1 MSAPDEKPA
10 ESGSTARTTGGGSG
24 SGLPG
29 PLGRLPISAVV
40 VLVVAVVVLIW
51 LLFLRGD
58 DDDSSTEPAGS
69 GSQAEKTVEVVSEDE
84 LADAVADVGY
94 PVYWIGPRAGV
105 EYEVTKITDGR
116 TYVRYLPEGEEPET
130 KTPFL
135 TVANYQQD
143 NAYQVLDELASE
155 TGQEVFDVDGGGRA
169 LQRADSDTGL
179 YVALPGDNTQIEVFD
194 PEPGQA
200 RELVESGAVVP
211 VG

>member
-1 MSAPDEKPA
+1 MNAADDKPTERSGAARRRA
-10 ESGSTARTTGGGSG
+10 EDSG

-29 PLGRLPISAVV
+29 PLGRLPISALV
-40 VLVVAVVVLIW
+40 VLVVAVVVLVW

-58 DDDSSTEPAGS
+58 DDDSSTEPAGN

-84 LADAVADVGY
+84 LADTVADVGY

-105 EYEVTKITDGR
+105 SYEVTEITDGR
-116 TYVRYLPEGEEPET
+116 TYIRYLPEGEKAET
-130 KTPFL
+130 KQPFL

-143 NAYQVLDELASE
+143 NAYQVLQELASE

-169 LQRADSDTGL
+169 LQRSDSETGL
-179 YVALPGDNTQIEVFD
+179 YVAFPGDDTQIEVYD

>member
-1 MSAPDEKPA
+1 MGRRRSE
-10 ESGSTARTTGGGSG
+10 GSD

-29 PLGRLPISAVV
+29 PLGKLPISAVV
-40 VLVVAVVVLIW
+40 VLVVALVILIW

-58 DDDSSTEPAGS
+58 DDDSGTEPAGN
-69 GSQAEKTVEVVSEDE
+69 GSQAEKTVEVVAEDE
-84 LADAVADVGY
+84 LADTVSDVGY

-116 TYVRYLPEGEEPET
+116 TYIRYLPEGEEPET
-130 KTPFL
+130 KKPFL
-135 TVANYQQD
+135 TVANYRQE
-143 NAYQVLDELASE
+143 NAYQVLQELASN

-169 LQRADSDTGL
+169 LQRADSETGL
-179 YVALPGDNTQIEVFD
+179 YVAFPDEDTQIEVYD

-200 RELVESGAVVP
+200 RELVDSGAVVP